1 MMKHFTILIA
11 FLMMFGAQVSAQ
23 TGSMRCEIKDQKL
36 LEISDGIPSSYSKYE
51 GELST
56 GGKFSLIYTFSS
68 EHETVEIKTVGGR
81 ENGPLNATLSYSL
94 KTASTK
100 TANRDARVLNAL
112 GGGIVSELLGR
123 PVNFLEW
130 RPDSIALGYIA
141 ESSLNLR
148 RYYKSDWMGMY
159 SSVRALRDGPI
170 TSHVITFDCKHETPD
185 IFNDMFELALDKI
198 TE

>member
-1 MMKHFTILIA
+1 MTKHLTVLIA
-11 FLMMFGAQVSAQ
+11 FLMMIGTPAVAL

-56 GGKFSLIYTFSS
+56 GGRFSLIYTFSS
-68 EHETVEIKTVGGR
+68 EHQTVEIKTTGGK
-81 ENGPLNATLSYSL
+81 ENGPLNAERSFSL
-94 KTASTK
+94 RTASTK
-100 TANRDARVLNAL
+100 TVNRRARVLYAL
-112 GGGIVSELLGR
+112 GGGMMSEMVGR
-123 PVNFLEW
+123 PVDFLEW
-130 RPDSIALGYIA
+130 RPDSINIGYIA

-159 SSVRALRDGPI
+159 SSVTALRDSPI
-170 TSHVITFDCKHETPD
+170 ISHVITFDCKHNTPD
-185 IFNDMFELALDKI
+185 RFQDMFELAQEII